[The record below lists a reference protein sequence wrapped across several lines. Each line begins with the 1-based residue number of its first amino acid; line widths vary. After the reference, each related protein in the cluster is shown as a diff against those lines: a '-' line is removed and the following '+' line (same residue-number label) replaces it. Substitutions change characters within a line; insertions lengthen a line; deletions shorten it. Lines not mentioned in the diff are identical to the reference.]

1 MRWTAAAHAGNL
13 SRSMSAP
20 EAWLKRCGASG
31 LLALLLCVA
40 AHAEDGPLPTLSL
53 EVPTD
58 LHVGEHAR
66 VVLSVRL
73 PKGTEQP
80 LLVTP
85 FREGAALEIVKGRLL
100 RSDALDRTANPL
112 RFELPLRALA
122 PGAAVI
128 GARLLAYVCQDTCRA
143 VEVET
148 RANVVVLP
156 R

>member
-1 MRWTAAAHAGNL
+1 
-13 SRSMSAP
+13 MSGA
-20 EAWLKRCGASG
+20 EARLGRCALEVLQGAV
-31 LLALLLCVA
+31 LLALASFSAVNA
-40 AHAEDGPLPTLSL
+40 QDAELPTLEL
-53 EVPTD
+53 EVPAD

-66 VVLSVRL
+66 VLLSARL
-73 PKGTEQP
+73 PTGAAKP

-85 FREGAALEIVKGRLL
+85 FREGSALEIVKGRLL
-100 RSDALDRTANPL
+100 RSDAADATANPL
-112 RFELPLRALA
+112 RFELPVVALA

-128 GARLLAYVCQDTCRA
+128 GVRVLAYVCRDTCRA